1 MKLRH
6 DDALS
11 SVDDEGAIVGHQRN
25 FAEEDFFFL
34 NVANRF
40 DVCIR
45 VFVVNRQPNLDFQ
58 RHAVAHAAFLT
69 FLLIVFVL
77 KANRLAAIW
86 AKLRPHRVESTAN
99 VTERFTRTQRIDFDT
114 GAAVLARGAQI
125 LQPFEVAA
133 FALPIA
139 DMVFDKVERCRL
151 AKIRDRKH
159 RLKDCLQPDAPALFR
174 ERIHL
179 QESVI

>member
-11 SVDDEGAIVGHQRN
+11 SVDDECAIVGHQRN

-45 VFVVNRQPNLDFQ
+45 VFVVNGQPNLDFKW
-58 RHAVAHAAFLT
+58 HAVAHAALLT
-69 FLLIVFVL
+69 LLLVVFVL

-86 AKLRPHRVESTAN
+86 AKLRPHRVESAAN
-99 VTERFTRTQRIDFDT
+99 VTERFSRTQRIDFDT

-133 FALPIA
+133 LALPITDLILDEIQGRRFA
-139 DMVFDKVERCRL
+139 EIRNRKNRL
-151 AKIRDRKH
+151 EH
-159 RLKDCLQPDAPALFR
+159 RLKTSVDTFFR
-174 ERIHL
+174 QQIHL
-179 QESVI
+179 QKPIV